1 MIALQ
6 PPERR
11 LLREFASKAADIAAE
26 PIQEERR
33 NLWTRHN
40 RLEKVGP
47 LILCSPEGAWREIL
61 PHDSLTIRDPFWAE
75 IEWELKA
82 LVRHFELL
90 HDDRAIEPVFRIP
103 NEIRDTGWG
112 MKTPRR
118 GTGDPTHAWKWDPP
132 LTDPN
137 DLSKLHFPEIVYD
150 EEKANRELEAVQ
162 DAIGDR
168 IEVRRRGC
176 SWWNPASVVGCFAE
190 LRGMDQLLL
199 DLYDRPEWVHEAMA
213 FFSEGAHR
221 LLKQAE
227 ALNLLELNNRDHF
240 VGSGGLGYTNELPSS
255 GFDGVHVRLKDTWG
269 FAEAQEVSEI
279 SPQMHVEFCLRY
291 QIPLLEEFGLNC
303 YNCCEDISRKFA
315 GIKKVPRLRRV
326 SVSPFTDRRIA
337 AEELQDRYVYSWKP
351 NPVMVAGDYDPDHI
365 RRIIRETLDITKDCV
380 VEMILKDTHTVQG
393 QPERL
398 TVWTDICR
406 EEVARA
412 REGR

>member
-1 MIALQ
+1 MNSLNPTERQLLRDFAAKVAEIAADPIQ
-6 PPERR
+6 KERR
-11 LLREFASKAADIAAE
+11 D
-26 PIQEERR
+26 
-33 NLWTRHN
+33 LWTRHN

-61 PHDSLTIRDPFWAE
+61 PHDSLTIKDPFWAE
-75 IEWELKA
+75 VEWELKA

-90 HDDRAIEPVFRIP
+90 HDDRAIEPIIRIP

-118 GTGDPTHAWKWDPP
+118 GTGDPTHAWKWEPP
-132 LTDPN
+132 LKDPK
-137 DLSKLHFPEIVYD
+137 DLSNLHFPEIVHD
-150 EEKANRELEAVQ
+150 EEKANRNLEAVQ
-162 DAIGDR
+162 DAIGDL
-168 IEVRRRGC
+168 IEVRLRGC
-176 SWWNPASVVGCFAE
+176 SWWNPASVIGYFAE
-190 LRGMDQLLL
+190 LRGMDQLMV

-213 FFSEGAHR
+213 FFSEGMHR
-221 LLKQAE
+221 LIRQAE
-227 ALNLLELNNRDHF
+227 SMNLLDLNNREHF
-240 VGSGGLGYTNELPSS
+240 VGSGGLGYTDELPAL
-255 GFDGVHVRLKDTWG
+255 GFDGIHVRLKDTWG

-279 SPQMHVEFCLRY
+279 SPHMHEEFCLQY

-351 NPVMVAGDYDPDHI
+351 NPVVVAGDYDPDHI
-365 RRIIRETLDITKDCV
+365 RRIIRETLEITKGCV

-406 EEVARA
+406 EEIVRA
-412 REGR
+412 RERH